1 MTEGNRLLAVE
12 GLHATYNHAIT
23 ALHGVTFRPDGE
35 DPAAL
40 GANGAGKTTT
50 LKAVSNLLPA
60 ERGQVL
66 AGHVLFDGRDVTRE
80 TPASLVRRG
89 LVQVLEGRHCFK
101 TLTVEENLVSGGLG
115 RSATRTE
122 IATDLEKI
130 YTHFPRLMKK
140 RRVLSGLTSGAA
152 SSR

>member
-1 MTEGNRLLAVE
+1 MTNGNRLLAVE

-23 ALHGVTFRPDGE
+23 ALQGVTLSLGRGE
-35 DPAAL
+35 ILALL
-40 GANGAGKTTT
+40 GANGAGKSTT
-50 LKAVSNLLPA
+50 LKAVSNLLAA

-66 AGHVLFDGRDVTRE
+66 AGHILFEGRDVTRE
-80 TPASLVRRG
+80 TPASLVRLG
-89 LVQVLEGRHCFK
+89 LVQVLEGRHCFR
-101 TLTVEENLVSGGLG
+101 TLTVEENLISGGLG

-130 YTHFPRLMKK
+130 YAHFRDLRRSVVCFPASPR
-140 RRVLSGLTSGAA
+140 AA